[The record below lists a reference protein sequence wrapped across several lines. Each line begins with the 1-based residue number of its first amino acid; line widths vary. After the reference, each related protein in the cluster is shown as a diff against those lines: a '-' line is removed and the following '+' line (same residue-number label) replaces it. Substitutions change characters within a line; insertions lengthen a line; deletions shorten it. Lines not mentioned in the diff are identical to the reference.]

1 MTSSLAAFPEN
12 SPSGLSADAHRVS
25 ARQLLLAVPAAE
37 RDIYVLHQ
45 RVWEQI
51 DASVAIRTH
60 RPDILYRRDR
70 GCVTIRISGVA
81 LRHGLP
87 DSLTTEAGQ
96 VRRFSLQCALWRDLG
111 RQRQSPLAR
120 LRDLLDNAGCQ
131 LLDHRIS
138 MGVSSG
144 YKSRIGATIHL
155 PVADVHGALLV
166 VDQQRLH
173 DAWRL
178 GIGRGRRFGFG
189 MLVLQP

>member
-1 MTSSLAAFPEN
+1 VTSSLAAFPEN
-12 SPSGLSADAHRVS
+12 SASDLSPEAHRVS
-25 ARQLLLAVPAAE
+25 ARQLLLAVPDAE

-45 RVWEQI
+45 RVWEQL
-51 DASVAIRTH
+51 DASLEIRTQP
-60 RPDILYRRDR
+60 PDILYRRHR
-70 GCVTIRISGVA
+70 GCITVRVSGVP
-81 LRHGLP
+81 LRHGLL
-87 DSLTTEAGQ
+87 DSLATEPGQ

-111 RQRQSPLAR
+111 RRRQSPLAK
-120 LRDLLDNAGCQ
+120 LRELLDNAGCR
-131 LLDHRIS
+131 LLDHRIT
-138 MGVSSG
+138 MWVASG
-144 YKSRIGATIHL
+144 HKSRIGSDIHL